1 MLTDLNSAL
10 LENSLVTPRPRSREW
25 IPTWLRKRRVIP
37 LAACC
42 IFFVAALEAFDVV
55 VRRNEGIP
63 ADEKHANNVN
73 AARYVP
79 TVGIV
84 TLGFACKAI
93 ASDTKKVTPWSSMSR
108 NWSKSSHS
116 VALDYITSIETFAIF
131 AAARRKHWAVFT
143 ALVVGFICGAL
154 VAVAN
159 SLTLID
165 LFAAASEPANFN
177 KMTTFD
183 FAGTLE
189 NKANL
194 SLSIPYTYQGQQPYA
209 AVAAERLPNGQAA
222 PWTKDSYV
230 FESFTNTSQIP
241 ENGTIEAPMRAFYSG
256 WACHPITLIQGQG
269 NDDGVDNPYFVAS
282 TSKQPELNCSQ
293 DTQIEWTKGF
303 DANQKTIGWLNVTA
317 CGDDDADL
325 RLLSI
330 LGQRTN
336 ITKPDDSK
344 TSFNTTLVSVMCSPS
359 FTLQDAMVRVNQS
372 TGEVAQYSLSSARTP
387 VDIQTSM
394 RAIYIYLN
402 NPMDGRSQEAFAV
415 TDISWTENTLPQ
427 ANFTNVNRAVN
438 WYSSQYFID
447 PFTSFLTNDQAAL
460 NIASYLE
467 DPQKLKTAVELQAN
481 SIMAQVV
488 NSLARTNVTDNVD
501 GKFWITGPRMFL
513 RPVSLRALQAFLLF
527 IAIACLLQST
537 FFRPRTILR
546 EDPGSIAARAVV
558 LASSAKSVERAFARE
573 VVSSDNHMQH
583 ALGTKVWR
591 LQPSANGSVM
601 LEATKRDQS
610 GPLNPVPSN
619 SPGTHNHEG
628 YRPLPLRI
636 WAKWG
641 VVTAILITMAVLV
654 VLMALSNAHDGI
666 CRSTTATSNAFAFVP
681 TVILLLLGYACSGID
696 GTVRTMAPYKSLWK
710 GSAGKKQPLLF
721 NLRDAPSI
729 WAPLRAI
736 KNGLGI
742 AVAASSFAIL
752 LIPAIKIVA
761 AGLYNV
767 KLVQTSHTVQPLI
780 DMSFVDHLQDTF
792 SLPVDRSAESY
803 SYITAEQSN
812 FTLDIDAN
820 VQSASQY
827 TEWTMNPDFDIPV
840 RSGILENLV
849 FSNLTS
855 IGNFELGGADLSS
868 GEITVNVPAVSVE
881 VTCKYADLG
890 FSAYYQNCTRG
901 EPYFTFYAHC
911 ETAACNS
918 TMNVTT
924 DSGGYFLDGDSAAP
938 CNNGS
943 NRFQGK
949 TYIRYDMGYQV
960 LLGDF
965 QSVQGYIT
973 NTTFMNDTETLPVD
987 ASMFNITSL
996 PSVYA
1001 TVCYSNLTRVTVD
1014 TTFSRRSSSSSTTS
1028 TNTTSSSWNPIRFD
1042 PNSIRPTSPITDLP
1056 YWLAPL
1062 AKDKAWDHFN
1072 QYDQATDTPGLLD
1085 SPTLWPTRGSSTSF
1099 FELLASHAQ
1108 YKRGN
1113 LTSLLDAHTFV
1124 AAAEAVYTS
1133 YTTNMLTQLRP
1144 WARNAS
1150 GYAAPTPLAGRIVFP
1165 EARIHQDF
1173 TSTVALEVCL
1183 GVMAVCFTWVALR
1196 FPSEAVLPRNP
1207 GSIASSASL
1216 VAGSALVEGLRRE
1229 GVGSVGETEV
1239 WRRERAGLG
1248 WWPVRKDEGAEGAG
1262 SGMEG
1267 GGEEE
1272 EWDEVGVGEKAGLR
1286 WGVDVG
1292 EGMVRGSWKEPPRE
1306 LEAERY
1312 P

>member
-1 MLTDLNSAL
+1 MQRQAAEQEHMLTDLNSAL

-42 IFFVAALEAFDVV
+42 IFFVAALEAFDIV
-55 VRRNEGIP
+55 VRRNEGIS

-73 AARYVP
+73 AARYIP
-79 TVGIV
+79 TVGII

-189 NKANL
+189 TKANL

-256 WACHPITLIQGQG
+256 WACHPITLIQRQG

-438 WYSSQYFID
+438 WYSSQCFID
-447 PFTSFLTNDQAAL
+447 PFTSFLTNDQAVL

-527 IAIACLLQST
+527 IAITCLLQ
-537 FFRPRTILR
+537 R
-546 EDPGSIAARAVV
+546 
-558 LASSAKSVERAFARE
+558 
-573 VVSSDNHMQH
+573 
-583 ALGTKVWR
+583 
-591 LQPSANGSVM
+591 
-601 LEATKRDQS
+601 
-610 GPLNPVPSN
+610 
-619 SPGTHNHEG
+619 THNHEG
-628 YRPLPLRI
+628 YRPLPLRV

-641 VVTAILITMAVLV
+641 VVIAILITMAVLV

-736 KNGLGI
+736 NNGLGI

-792 SLPVDRSAESY
+792 PLPVDRSAESY

-911 ETAACNS
+911 ERAACNS

-938 CNNGS
+938 CHNGS

-1014 TTFSRRSSSSSTTS
+1014 TTFSHRSSSSSTTS

-1072 QYDQATDTPGLLD
+1072 QYDQATDSPGLLD

-1267 GGEEE
+1267 GEEEE

-1292 EGMVRGSWKEPPRE
+1292 EGMVRGSWKEPPRG
-1306 LEAERY
+1306 
-1312 P
+1312 